1 MTLADVDVLG
11 GQRAAEEL
19 GDQAFFRRTD
29 VSKWDDVASLYEKT
43 VEKFGRIDY
52 VAANQGV
59 ADFQS

>member
-1 MTLADVDVLG
+1 VTLADVDVLG

-52 VAANQGV
+52 VAANPGV